1 MVLDN
6 LTIALCI
13 SIGTGVPWLM
23 AIYSDQGA
31 RQLIVNSVF
40 GLAGTAIGAS
50 MFNWMSP
57 TYGIVALV
65 AVGPVVALLAIAA
78 GQAVKRAIL
87 SKLAWPPS

>member
-23 AIYSDQGA
+23 AIHSDQGA

-40 GLAGTAIGAS
+40 GLVGTAIGAS
-50 MFNWMSP
+50 AFNWMSP

-65 AVGPVVALLAIAA
+65 TVGPAVAFLTITA

>member
-1 MVLDN
+1 MDN

-23 AIYSDQGA
+23 AIYSDQAA
-31 RQLIVNSVF
+31 RQLIGNSVF
-40 GLAGTAIGAS
+40 GLVGTAAGAS
-50 MFNWMSP
+50 AFNWMSP

-65 AVGPVVALLAIAA
+65 TVGPVVAFLAIAA

-87 SKLAWPPS
+87 SRLSRQPN